1 MASTASSPAKCQ
13 RRARL
18 EARRKT
24 HDADSTS
31 PRTSAARGKELS
43 IEAQCPIPLQQLL
56 LDVFKNAFST
66 RFNEGL
72 GAAVQEVKRNLYNRD
87 FHFAFSG
94 DAFLEAYATRWSPS
108 RALAYLDIFLD
119 LLPFRHHPG
128 LDNPHN
134 DESDR
139 THAAVQAKSSSQ
151 SQPNIA
157 TSFSMRNHMKIV
169 CIGGGAGSELVAL
182 AGYLHRT
189 MNLAATAHDRSAA
202 THFNVTVVD
211 IADWSAAVDKIYQT
225 VTTNPP
231 LSQYASASAKAA
243 NTPLVDALN
252 YEVRLVKQDILN
264 SEPKQME
271 ALLKDV
277 NLVTLMFTLNELYST
292 SIGAATNMLLSITSI
307 LAPDSSLLVVDSPGS
322 YSTVSIGKAADG
334 ASPKAQKSYPMQWLL
349 DHTLLEAASLNK
361 PKGNVEGKQWEKVNS
376 HDSKWFRLPS
386 GLTYPIDLEDMRY
399 QLHLYRRL

>member
-1 MASTASSPAKCQ
+1 MASSASSPNQ

-24 HDADSTS
+24 HDSDSTS
-31 PRTSAARGKELS
+31 PLTSAARGKELS
-43 IEAQCPIPLQQLL
+43 IEARCTVPLQQLL
-56 LDVFKNAFST
+56 LNVFKNAFST

-87 FHFAFSG
+87 FHSAFSG
-94 DAFLEAYATRWSPS
+94 DAFMEAYATRWSPS

-119 LLPFRHHPG
+119 LLPFCHHPG

-134 DESDR
+134 VKSDR

-157 TSFSMRNHMKIV
+157 TSFPMRNHMKIV
-169 CIGGGAGSELVAL
+169 CVGGGAGSELVAL
-182 AGYLHRT
+182 AGYLHRM
-189 MNLAATAHDRSAA
+189 MNVAAHDRSSA

-231 LSQYASASAKAA
+231 LSQYASPSAKAA

-252 YEVRLVKQDILN
+252 YEVRWVKQDILN

-292 SIGAATNMLLSITSI
+292 SRGAATNMLLSITSI
-307 LAPDSSLLVVDSPGS
+307 LAPGSSLLVVDSPGS
-322 YSTVSIGKAADG
+322 YSTVNIGKVADG

-361 PKGNVEGKQWEKVNS
+361 SKGNVEGKQWEKVNS